1 MTSGPSRDVVND
13 SLAALCFVPP
23 NGCGNSI
30 DVEVVRP
37 ADLFAELVK
46 VFDDGVA
53 AFHVTLPDGNS
64 SGVQIIGGRKSEER
78 QVASIVL
85 RMAAFARC
93 LQFQVNR

>member
-1 MTSGPSRDVVND
+1 MPSGPSRDAAND
-13 SLAALCFVPP
+13 RLAVLGFVSP
-23 NGCGNSI
+23 NGGGNSI
-30 DVEVVRP
+30 DVEVVRT
-37 ADLFAELVK
+37 ADLFTELMK

-64 SGVQIIGGRKSEER
+64 SGVQIIGGRKSAER
-78 QVASIVL
+78 QIASMVL